1 MDRLTTPQKMGVGGA
16 LLLLI
21 ASFLPW
27 YSVAGFSINAWD
39 AEFLAWGGVVLGV
52 AAGVVMLLKALGKQ
66 DIRAGGLASEQVA
79 LALAAASL
87 VLIVLRFITETS
99 YSSFGLYLGIVAAA
113 VTAYG
118 CFQEMKAR
126 GMTTADMEDR
136 LTGGSSQG
144 TGTGT
149 GTGTPPSAP

>member
-1 MDRLTTPQKMGVGGA
+1 MDRFTTPQKIGVGGA

-27 YSVAGFSINAWD
+27 YSVSGFSINAWD
-39 AEFLAWGGVVLGV
+39 SQFLAWGGVVLGV

-66 DIRAGGLASEQVA
+66 DVRVGGLASEQLA
-79 LALAAASL
+79 LALAAASV
-87 VLIVLRFITETS
+87 VLIVLRFITES
-99 YSSFGLYLGIVAAA
+99 SFSSFGLYLGIVAAL

-126 GMTTADMEDR
+126 GMSTSDLKDR
-136 LTGGSSQG
+136 FTGGSSPG
-144 TGTGT
+144 TGA
-149 GTGTPPSAP
+149 PPPAP

>member
-1 MDRLTTPQKMGVGGA
+1 MDRFTTPQKIGVGGA

-27 YSVAGFSINAWD
+27 YSVSGFSINAWD

-66 DIRAGGLASEQVA
+66 DVQAGGLASEQIA
-79 LALAAASL
+79 LALAAGSFL
-87 VLIVLRFITETS
+87 LIVLRLLTE
-99 YSSFGLYLGIVAAA
+99 SSFSAFGLYLGIVAAG

-118 CFQEMKAR
+118 CFLEMKAR
-126 GMTTADMEDR
+126 GMSVNDMKDR
-136 LTGGSSQG
+136 LSGGSSAG
-144 TGTGT
+144 TGA
-149 GTGTPPSAP
+149 PPTSP